1 MIMFPSLS
9 FNQFKFQDNL
19 SLADSIESKQLGELN
34 ALKAIPKP
42 YSEQLPQESSPISKY
57 RIAKRQQITFH
68 VWAGALCIII
78 EITTNPS
85 VK

>member
-1 MIMFPSLS
+1 MFLHLS
-9 FNQFKFQDNL
+9 FNHFKFQDNI
-19 SLADSIESKQLGELN
+19 SLADSTENKQPGELN
-34 ALKAIPKP
+34 ALKAAPKL

-57 RIAKRQQITFH
+57 RIARRRQITFH
-68 VWAGALCIII
+68 MSVAGALCIII